1 MFVDFWYEIYESV
14 KRKPTRAILTGIGIT
29 WGIFIL
35 VILVGIGSGFERGV
49 FKLFSGFSKSTT
61 YVYASQTTM
70 SYEGTSVG
78 RKVTFTEDDMKML
91 KRSISQ
97 IDKIS
102 PEVSQWNLVS
112 VADER
117 GWFEMKGVSPEYFAI
132 KLLQTEKGRLLNSL
146 DASENRNVALIGKNV
161 ADVLFGKQEPIGKM
175 IQVNQVLYKVVGIIK
190 NTLLNN
196 MEARTVYIPYSVLL
210 SSNSMAREFTTLLF
224 SLKEKVETQKIHS
237 RVRSLMARKYK
248 FDPMDEK
255 VFYFNSMEEQVKAFS
270 NLFVM
275 LRKFLW
281 FMGVSTLVSGIIG
294 VGNIMYSSA
303 KERTREVGIR
313 KSVGANTSS
322 IKAMIMWGSIA
333 LTFISGCIGLFSGW
347 GVLRAVGGV
356 ISDDVM
362 MMDKLGIDIPT
373 AIAAMV
379 ILVIS
384 GTLAGL
390 KPALYA
396 AELNPIDALRDEN

>member
-1 MFVDFWYEIYESV
+1 MFVDFWYEIFESV
-14 KRKPTRAILTGIGIT
+14 KRKPTRAILTGVGIT

-35 VILVGIGSGFERGV
+35 IILVGIGSGFERGV

-61 YVYASQTTM
+61 YVYASQTTIG
-70 SYEGTSVG
+70 YEGTSVG
-78 RKVTFTEDDMKML
+78 RKITFTEDDTKML
-91 KRSISQ
+91 KRSIPQ
-97 IDKIS
+97 IEKIS

-161 ADVLFGKQEPIGKM
+161 ADVLFGKQEPVGKM

-196 MEARTVYIPYSVLL
+196 MEARAVYIPYSVLL

-322 IKAMIMWGSIA
+322 IKAMIMWESIA
-333 LTFISGCIGLFSGW
+333 LTFISGCIGLLSGW
-347 GVLRAVGGV
+347 GVLKVVGWF

-362 MMDKLGIDIPT
+362 MMDKPGIDIPT

-396 AELNPIDALRDEN
+396 TELNPIDALRDEN

>member
-14 KRKPTRAILTGIGIT
+14 KRKPTRAILTGVGIT

-35 VILVGIGSGFERGV
+35 IILVGIGSGFERGV

-61 YVYASQTTM
+61 YVYASQTTIG
-70 SYEGTSVG
+70 YEGTSVG
-78 RKVTFTEDDMKML
+78 RKITFTDDDTKML
-91 KRSISQ
+91 KRSIPQ
-97 IDKIS
+97 IEKIS

-270 NLFVM
+270 NLFVL

-322 IKAMIMWGSIA
+322 IKAMIMWESIA
-333 LTFISGCIGLFSGW
+333 LTFISGCIGLLSGW
-347 GVLRAVGGV
+347 GVLRAVGWF

-362 MMDKLGIDIPT
+362 MMDKPGIDIPT

>member
-14 KRKPTRAILTGIGIT
+14 KRKPTRAILTGVGIT

-35 VILVGIGSGFERGV
+35 IILVGIGSGFERGV

-61 YVYASQTTM
+61 YVYASQTTIG
-70 SYEGTSVG
+70 YEGTSVG
-78 RKVTFTEDDMKML
+78 RKITFTDDDTKML
-91 KRSISQ
+91 KRSIPQ
-97 IDKIS
+97 IEKIS

-224 SLKEKVETQKIHS
+224 SLKEKVQTQKIHS

-322 IKAMIMWGSIA
+322 IKAMIMWESIA
-333 LTFISGCIGLFSGW
+333 LTFISGCIGLLSGW
-347 GVLRAVGGV
+347 GVLRAVGWF

-362 MMDKLGIDIPT
+362 MMDKPGIDIPT

>member
-14 KRKPTRAILTGIGIT
+14 KRKPTRAILTGVGIT

-35 VILVGIGSGFERGV
+35 IILVGIGSGFERGV

-61 YVYASQTTM
+61 YVYASQTTIG
-70 SYEGTSVG
+70 YEGTSVG
-78 RKVTFTEDDMKML
+78 RKITFTDDDTKML
-91 KRSISQ
+91 KRSIPQ
-97 IDKIS
+97 IEKIS

-322 IKAMIMWGSIA
+322 IKAMIMWESIA
-333 LTFISGCIGLFSGW
+333 LTFISGCIGLLSGW
-347 GVLRAVGGV
+347 GVLRAVGWF

-362 MMDKLGIDIPT
+362 MMDKPGIDIPT

>member
-14 KRKPTRAILTGIGIT
+14 KRKPTRAILTGVGIT

-35 VILVGIGSGFERGV
+35 IILVGIGSGFERGV

-61 YVYASQTTM
+61 YVYASQTTIG
-70 SYEGTSVG
+70 YEGTSVG
-78 RKVTFTEDDMKML
+78 RKITFTDDDTKML
-91 KRSISQ
+91 KRSIPQ
-97 IDKIS
+97 IEKIS

-161 ADVLFGKQEPIGKM
+161 ADVLFGKQEPVGKM

-322 IKAMIMWGSIA
+322 IKAMIMWESIA
-333 LTFISGCIGLFSGW
+333 LTFISGCIGLLSGW
-347 GVLRAVGGV
+347 GVLKAVGWF

-362 MMDKLGIDIPT
+362 MMDKPGIDIPT

>member
-14 KRKPTRAILTGIGIT
+14 KRKPTRAILTGVGIT

-35 VILVGIGSGFERGV
+35 IILVGIGSGFERGV

-61 YVYASQTTM
+61 FVYASQTTIG
-70 SYEGTSVG
+70 YEGTSVG
-78 RKVTFTEDDMKML
+78 RKITFTDDDTKML
-91 KRSISQ
+91 KRSIPQ
-97 IDKIS
+97 IEKIS

-322 IKAMIMWGSIA
+322 IKAMIMWESIA
-333 LTFISGCIGLFSGW
+333 LTFISGCIGLLSGW
-347 GVLRAVGGV
+347 GVLRAVGWF

-362 MMDKLGIDIPT
+362 MMDKPGIDIPT

>member
-35 VILVGIGSGFERGV
+35 IILVGIGSGFERGV
-49 FKLFSGFSKSTT
+49 FKLFSGFSKSMT

-78 RKVTFTEDDMKML
+78 RKITFTEDDMKML

-102 PEVSQWNLVS
+102 PEVSQWNVVS

-117 GWFEMKGVSPEYFAI
+117 GWFETKGVSSEYFAI
-132 KLLQTEKGRLLNSL
+132 KLLQTEKGRTLNFL
-146 DASENRNVALIGKNV
+146 DASENRNVVLIGKNV
-161 ADVLFGKQEPIGKM
+161 AAVLFGKQEPVGKM
-175 IQVNQVLYKVVGIIK
+175 IQINQVLYKVVGIIK

-196 MEARTVYIPYSVLL
+196 MEARAVYIPYSVWLN
-210 SSNSMAREFTTLLF
+210 SNNAAREFTTLVF
-224 SLKEKVETQKIHS
+224 SLKSKVETPKIHT
-237 RVRSLMARKYK
+237 RVRCLMARKYR
-248 FDPMDEK
+248 FDPTDEK

-281 FMGVSTLVSGIIG
+281 FMGVSALVSGIIG

-322 IKAMIMWGSIA
+322 IKAMIMWESIA
-333 LTFISGCIGLFSGW
+333 LTFISGCLGLLSGW
-347 GVLRAVGGV
+347 GVLKVVGWF

-362 MMDKLGIDIPT
+362 MMDKPGIDIPT
-373 AIAAMV
+373 AVAAMV